1 MGVKNQSPVRFPNF
15 TGALPIFTLGPW
27 PDAAVRLV
35 TVLSNST
42 FCRTVQISKID
53 KMLSDV
59 GIPEVTKICT
69 QVQKK
74 FIELD
79 SRLVEDYLET
89 RRDPIVC
96 SIEPGMY
103 SGFFDWSE
111 CPRPVS
117 VRPYVKLCL
126 VEVVAVHAELHR

>member
-1 MGVKNQSPVRFPNF
+1 M
-15 TGALPIFTLGPW
+15 
-27 PDAAVRLV
+27 
-35 TVLSNST
+35 
-42 FCRTVQISKID
+42 
-53 KMLSDV
+53 
-59 GIPEVTKICT
+59 
-69 QVQKK
+69 QKR

-111 CPRPVS
+111 CPRPTG

-126 VEVVAVHAELHR
+126 VEVVAVHAELHRFEKIPNFNLGSTKKCTMFRQLYVHFSAGK

>member
-1 MGVKNQSPVRFPNF
+1 MN
-15 TGALPIFTLGPW
+15 
-27 PDAAVRLV
+27 
-35 TVLSNST
+35 
-42 FCRTVQISKID
+42 KIE
-53 KMLSDV
+53 KMLTDV
-59 GIPEVTKICT
+59 AIPEVAKICT

-79 SRLVEDYLET
+79 SRLIEDYLET

-111 CPRPVS
+111 G
-117 VRPYVKLCL
+117 
-126 VEVVAVHAELHR
+126 